1 MAQLVVK
8 MLKRREALR
17 QEAHTTLVGDKTII
31 ILKMKR
37 MNRIVDMDVHFG
49 AHSLFKVEVREVA
62 LQLRDLQLAVFTKTH
77 FKSKYDHK
85 HHV

>member
-49 AHSLFKVEVREVA
+49 ALELWSFGA
-62 LQLRDLQLAVFTKTH
+62 LELRII
-77 FKSKYDHK
+77 
-85 HHV
+85 

>member
-37 MNRIVDMDVHFG
+37 MNRIDDMDVHFG
-49 AHSLFKVEVREVA
+49 ALELWSFV
-62 LQLRDLQLAVFTKTH
+62 
-77 FKSKYDHK
+77 
-85 HHV
+85 